1 MIPCSAPLALPS
13 PPRDLVYTPLLTA
26 GSLQLLW
33 RPPADTGGRSDVTYS
48 VACERCEGGLCSL
61 CGGRVR
67 FEPAQ
72 TALRAPEVVVSELEP
87 HVNYTFTVEAQN
99 GVSQFS
105 RKRAMASITT
115 VLHFTG

>member
-1 MIPCSAPLALPS
+1 MK
-13 PPRDLVYTPLLTA
+13 LT
-26 GSLQLLW
+26 W
-33 RPPADTGGRSDVTYS
+33 RPPANTGGRSDITYS
-48 VACERCEGGLCSL
+48 VACERCENGLCSL

-72 TALRAPEVVVSELEP
+72 TALKDPEVVVSELEP
-87 HVNYTFTVEAQN
+87 NVNYTFTVEAQN

-105 RKRAMASITT
+105 RKRATTGITT